1 MWTNNTRILHIMEK
15 EEQQRKLKKW
25 SAETVK
31 FYLEQV
37 EQVNQ
42 DGKNDAPS
50 FYNQSDLSRVDKCE
64 LMIIGINP
72 GCGSLF
78 SEWKYKDKITSDFL
92 YKGNPCFEGKS
103 DQEIIDIMSI
113 IKDEEKKRKGW
124 DLWHKI
130 HRMLVFSEKGGL
142 LETLDKFV
150 MTNMV
155 FFGTAE
161 QDQIPKGVDREK
173 CAEKTLQ
180 LIDIL
185 APKVVLLLGEQS
197 RQLFEKVAKITHME
211 ELVPGYHVFYCF
223 NNNRH
228 IIAIYHTAYYKYY
241 TNHNN
246 MAVIG
251 KTIGYAL
258 DNSSK
263 RIEKQNLESYL
274 SELINDESKNRI
286 NETSS
291 KLIER
296 IRELKKKIKAN
307 GSKQWIYNRDT
318 LVHEYYTDID
328 IKTGKYKNS
337 RRNIAIDLCPNYK
350 DNEYW
355 IKVFT
360 RENDKS
366 QSEIIAKEA
375 LGIEYVG
382 CPDNPNRLLYA
393 RIPMSESN
401 EKIVETMNDL
411 LKKIKDYRD
420 KKYKK

>member
-1 MWTNNTRILHIMEK
+1 MGK
-15 EEQQRKLKKW
+15 EEQQRKLKEW
-25 SAETVK
+25 STETVR
-31 FYLEQV
+31 FYLDQV
-37 EQVNQ
+37 EQVGEGN
-42 DGKNDAPS
+42 ATA
-50 FYNQSDLSRVDKCE
+50 FYNQSDLSRVNKCD

-72 GCGSLF
+72 GCGGLF
-78 SEWKYKDKITSDFL
+78 SDWGLKDKITSDFL

-113 IKDEEKKRKGW
+113 IKDEDKKRYGW
-124 DLWHKI
+124 DMWHKI
-130 HRMLVFSEKGGL
+130 HRMLVFSEKGDL
-142 LETLDKFV
+142 MEKNLDKFV

-155 FFGTAE
+155 FFGTAKE
-161 QDQIPKGVDREK
+161 KQIPEGIDQEK

-185 APKVVLLLGEQS
+185 EPKVVLLLGDQC
-197 RQLFEKVAKITHME
+197 RQLFEKVAKITQME

-223 NNNRH
+223 YNNRH
-228 IIAIYHTAYYKYY
+228 IIAIYHTAYYKFY
-241 TNHNN
+241 TNQNN
-246 MAVIG
+246 KAVIG

-263 RIEKQNLESYL
+263 RIDKQNLESYL
-274 SELINDESKNRI
+274 SELINEESKNRI
-286 NETSS
+286 NEISS

-296 IRELKKKIKAN
+296 IRELKKMIKAN
-307 GSKQWIYNRDT
+307 GSKQWIYNQDT
-318 LVHEYYTDID
+318 LVHEYFTDFD
-328 IKTGKYKNS
+328 KKGNYCSSN
-337 RRNIAIDLCPNYK
+337 RNIVIDLCPK

-360 RENDKS
+360 REYDKS

-401 EKIVETMNDL
+401 EKIVEIMNDL

>member
-1 MWTNNTRILHIMEK
+1 MEK
-15 EEQQRKLKKW
+15 EEQQRKLKEW
-25 SAETVK
+25 SVETVK

-37 EQVNQ
+37 EQVGEGN
-42 DGKNDAPS
+42 ATA

-72 GCGSLF
+72 GCGGLF
-78 SEWKYKDKITSDFL
+78 SDWGLKDKISSDFL

-103 DQEIIDIMSI
+103 DQEIIYIMSD
-113 IKDEEKKRKGW
+113 KYDEVKKIYGW

-130 HRMLVFSEKGGL
+130 HTMLDYSGKGDL
-142 LETLDKFV
+142 MKNPDKFV

-161 QDQIPKGVDREK
+161 QDQIPEGIDQEK
-173 CAEKTLQ
+173 CAEKTLK
-180 LIDIL
+180 LIDII
-185 APKVVLLLGEQS
+185 APKVVLLLGDQC
-197 RQLFEKVAKITHME
+197 RQLFTKVAKITQME

-228 IIAIYHTAYYKYY
+228 IISIYHTAYYGFY
-241 TNHNN
+241 TNHNR
-246 MAVIG
+246 AVIG

-258 DNSSK
+258 DNSSR
-263 RIEKQNLESYL
+263 RIEKQNLESIL
-274 SELINDESKNRI
+274 SGLINVK
-286 NETSS
+286 
-291 KLIER
+291 KLKE
-296 IRELKKKIKAN
+296 KIDAN
-307 GSKQWIYNRDT
+307 GSNQWIYNQDT
-318 LVHEYYTDID
+318 LVHEYYTDYNN
-328 IKTGKYKNS
+328 KTGKFYKS
-337 RRNIAIDLCPNYK
+337 DRRIVIDLCPNYN

-360 RENDKS
+360 RENNKS

-375 LGIEYVG
+375 LGTEFEG
-382 CPDNPNRLLYA
+382 CPDNPNRHLYA

-401 EKIVETMNDL
+401 EKIVEIMTEL

-420 KKYKK
+420 KKYIKKFP

>member
-1 MWTNNTRILHIMEK
+1 MEK
-15 EEQQRKLKKW
+15 EEQQRKLKEW
-25 SAETVK
+25 SAETAK
-31 FYLEQV
+31 FYLDQV

-78 SEWKYKDKITSDFL
+78 SEWKYKDKISSDFL

-103 DQEIIDIMSI
+103 DQEIIYIMSKN
-113 IKDEEKKRKGW
+113 KDEDKKRQGW
-124 DLWHKI
+124 DMWHKI
-130 HRMLVFSEKGGL
+130 HRMLVFSEKGEL
-142 LETLDKFV
+142 MKNLDKFV
-150 MTNMV
+150 LTNMV
-155 FFGTAE
+155 FFATAK
-161 QDQIPKGVDREK
+161 QDQIPEGIDREK

-185 APKVVLLLGEQS
+185 EPKVVLLLGDQC
-197 RQLFEKVAKITHME
+197 RQLFTKVAKITQME

-228 IIAIYHTAYYKYY
+228 IIAIYHTAYYKYF
-241 TNHNN
+241 TNHNK
-246 MAVIG
+246 AVIG

-263 RIEKQNLESYL
+263 RIEKQNLESIL
-274 SELINDESKNRI
+274 SGLINVK
-286 NETSS
+286 
-291 KLIER
+291 KLKEMID
-296 IRELKKKIKAN
+296 AN
-307 GSKQWIYNRDT
+307 YSHQWIYNLDT
-318 LVHEYYTDID
+318 LVHEYYTDYNN
-328 IKTGKYKNS
+328 KTGKFYKS
-337 RRNIAIDLCPNYK
+337 KRNIAIDLCPNYNE
-350 DNEYW
+350 NEYW

-360 RENDKS
+360 REYDKS

-382 CPDNPNRLLYA
+382 CPDNPERLLYA

-401 EKIVETMNDL
+401 EKIVEIMTDL

>member
-1 MWTNNTRILHIMEK
+1 MEK
-15 EEQQRKLKKW
+15 EEQQRKLKEW

-31 FYLEQV
+31 FYLDQV

-72 GCGSLF
+72 GCGSPF
-78 SEWKYKDKITSDFL
+78 SEWKLKDKISSDFL
-92 YKGNPCFEGKS
+92 YKGNPVFEGKS
-103 DQEIIDIMSI
+103 DQEIIYILS
-113 IKDEEKKRKGW
+113 KKYDEVKKIYGW

-130 HRMLVFSEKGGL
+130 NNMLDYSGKDELMK
-142 LETLDKFV
+142 TPDKFV
-150 MTNMV
+150 ITNMV

-161 QDQIPKGVDREK
+161 QDQIPKGIDQEK

-185 APKVVLLLGEQS
+185 EPKVVLLLGDQC
-197 RQLFEKVAKITHME
+197 RQLFTKVAKNTQME

-223 NNNRH
+223 YNNRH
-228 IIAIYHTAYYKYY
+228 IIAIYHTAYYGFF
-241 TNHNN
+241 TNHNK
-246 MAVIG
+246 AVIG
-251 KTIGYAL
+251 KIIGYAL

-263 RIEKQNLESYL
+263 RIEKQSLESYI
-274 SELINDESKNRI
+274 SELINEESKNRI
-286 NETSS
+286 NEISS

-296 IRELKKKIKAN
+296 IRELKKMINAN

-328 IKTGKYKNS
+328 IKTGKYINS
-337 RRNIAIDLCPNYK
+337 ERNIAIDLYPNYK

-360 RENDKS
+360 REYDKS

-382 CPDNPNRLLYA
+382 CPDNPKRLLYA
-393 RIPMSESN
+393 RIPMSENN
-401 EKIVETMNDL
+401 EKIAEIMNDL
-411 LKKIKDYRD
+411 LQKIKDYRD
-420 KKYKK
+420 KK

>member
-1 MWTNNTRILHIMEK
+1 MGK
-15 EEQQRKLKKW
+15 EEQQRKLKEW

-31 FYLEQV
+31 FYLDQV
-37 EQVNQ
+37 EQVGEGN
-42 DGKNDAPS
+42 ATA
-50 FYNQSDLSRVDKCE
+50 FYNQSDLSRVNKCD

-72 GCGSLF
+72 GCGGLF
-78 SEWKYKDKITSDFL
+78 SDWGLKDKISSDFL
-92 YKGNPCFEGKS
+92 YKGNPCFDGKS
-103 DQEIIDIMSI
+103 DQDIIYIMSDKYD
-113 IKDEEKKRKGW
+113 KDKRRYGW

-130 HRMLVFSEKGGL
+130 HTMLDYSGKGDL
-142 LETLDKFV
+142 MKNPDKFV

-155 FFGTAE
+155 FFGTAN
-161 QDQIPKGVDREK
+161 QDQIPEGIDREK

-180 LIDIL
+180 LIDVL
-185 APKVVLLLGEQS
+185 EPKVVLLLGNQC

-223 NNNRH
+223 YNNRH

-241 TNHNN
+241 TNHNK
-246 MAVIG
+246 AVIG

-263 RIEKQNLESYL
+263 RIDKQNLESYL
-274 SELINDESKNRI
+274 SELINVEKLK
-286 NETSS
+286 
-291 KLIER
+291 KLID
-296 IRELKKKIKAN
+296 AN
-307 GSKQWIYNRDT
+307 YSHQWIYNLDT
-318 LVHEYYTDID
+318 LVHEYYTDYNN
-328 IKTGKYKNS
+328 KTGNFYNS
-337 RRNIAIDLCPNYK
+337 KRNIAIDLCPNYK

-401 EKIVETMNDL
+401 EKIVEIMTDL

-420 KKYKK
+420 KK

>member
-1 MWTNNTRILHIMEK
+1 MEK
-15 EEQQRKLKKW
+15 EEQQRKLKEW

-37 EQVNQ
+37 EQVGEGN
-42 DGKNDAPS
+42 APT

-72 GCGSLF
+72 GCGDLF
-78 SEWKYKDKITSDFL
+78 SKWGLKDKISSDFL

-113 IKDEEKKRKGW
+113 IKDEDKKRQGW

-130 HRMLVFSEKGGL
+130 HSMLDFSGKRKL

-161 QDQIPKGVDREK
+161 EKQIPKGIDREK

-185 APKVVLLLGEQS
+185 EPKVVLLLGKQS
-197 RQLFEKVAKITHME
+197 RQLFSKVAKITQME

-223 NNNRH
+223 YNNCH
-228 IIAIYHTAYYKYY
+228 IIAIYHTAYYKFY
-241 TNHNN
+241 TYHN

-263 RIEKQNLESYL
+263 RIDKQNLESYL
-274 SELINDESKNRI
+274 SELINEESKNRI
-286 NETSS
+286 NEISS

-296 IRELKKKIKAN
+296 IRELKKMIKAN

-328 IKTGKYKNS
+328 IKTGKYIDS
-337 RRNIAIDLCPNYK
+337 ERNIAIDLCPNYI

-401 EKIVETMNDL
+401 EKIAEIMNDL